1 MIERLSP
8 HPRRTPPLPM
18 RVLVYTLALVLTVQP
33 LATVAQSLAS
43 GKNDEGKR
51 TRSGLEVFSAQGRQG
66 QRTLTEALGVD
77 MTTISKDAYD
87 AVIVTGDYVLGTG
100 DTFSILV
107 DTDDGVVVESVPVG
121 ADGGLIVPF
130 VGVVPVAGKR
140 LAVAKADIAAA
151 IQSRFQHLDISV
163 NLFRLRSFPINVIGE
178 VQFPGAYNVRG
189 VEHVSE
195 LILRAGGLL
204 DESRGR
210 ASVRNIKILRRTAE
224 GEASGPARR
233 ADLLLWNLTGA
244 PRYNPYVLDGDQI
257 FVPVK
262 GDSISIAGGVHL
274 PGNYE
279 YALGDRLSDLIQLGR
294 GLIGDPES
302 ATAQLLRLGP
312 DGTTTQAVDLQGTL
326 AGDPALDILL
336 TPGDKI
342 FVTGD
347 RPRVTLQGEVRF
359 PGAYPIEGG
368 LRLRELINRAGGFTE
383 FASRSQSVVIRRVE
397 YGVRAD
403 EDVKLERLLSLP
415 RNQLSDGDLAYIT
428 MNTQQAPGRIPVD
441 FVALFERGD
450 DRHNVELQGDDV
462 IRVPRLRPT
471 VLVNGSVAAPAAI
484 PYDPNYSL
492 SDYIRD
498 AGGFTSAARRGDV
511 YIIQGSSGHSVEA
524 SKVESVSPGDA
535 IFVPSKTQGQG
546 WRTFRE
552 TLTIAAQIASLALI
566 IDAITRK

>member
-1 MIERLSP
+1 
-8 HPRRTPPLPM
+8 M

-66 QRTLTEALGVD
+66 QRTLTEALAVD

-87 AVIVTGDYVLGTG
+87 AVILTGDYVLGTG

-140 LAVAKADIAAA
+140 LAVAKADIDAA
-151 IQSRFQHLDISV
+151 IESRFQHLDISV

-224 GEASGPARR
+224 GEVSGPARR
-233 ADLLLWNLTGA
+233 ADLLLWNLTGD

-312 DGTTTQAVDLQGTL
+312 DGTTTQAVDLQGAL

-347 RPRVTLQGEVRF
+347 RPRVTVQGEVRF

-524 SKVESVSPGDA
+524 SKVETVSPGDA